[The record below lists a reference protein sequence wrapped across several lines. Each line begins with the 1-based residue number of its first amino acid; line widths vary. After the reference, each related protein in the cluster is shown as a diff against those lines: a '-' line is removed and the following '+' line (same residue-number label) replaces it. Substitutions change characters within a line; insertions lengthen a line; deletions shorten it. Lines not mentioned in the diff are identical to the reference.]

1 MPPEWYEHECCWMQW
16 PHEDPNRNSYLEV
29 ESWSH
34 FDFEKGR
41 HKWAEV
47 AKAISNFEK
56 VKMIVH
62 PIDLILQKRYS
73 IIQLRSVRLKMMI
86 VGHETPVL
94 HSY

>member
-1 MPPEWYEHECCWMQW
+1 MPPEWYPHECCWMQW
-16 PHEDPNRNSYLEV
+16 PHELSNENSYQEI

-56 VKMIVH
+56 VK
-62 PIDLILQKRYS
+62 ILNKACEKYQKVYKDGT
-73 IIQLRSVRLKMMI
+73 RL
-86 VGHETPVL
+86 VE
-94 HSY
+94 